1 MMRRIVM
8 EKEYNGFETTVL
20 NEHYSVAGAYA
31 ATADRIMT
39 EKEAEDIDALS
50 RDSKKI
56 VRYQGKDEKIYY
68 GIVEGD
74 TILQLL
80 NDFAEITNG
89 TFTYD
94 GTKVLLA
101 DVKLLVPVEPS
112 KIVNFGWT
120 FAGHAKE
127 TGGKANLKEPFL
139 FLKPQSALIAEKETI
154 YLPPIDLTNKVE
166 LEGEVAL
173 VIGKSGKNIPEEEA
187 LSYVFGYTVFNDVTA
202 RDLTK
207 SDPQFTRGKGF
218 DTFGPIGPWVV
229 TGVDPTHLR
238 IVTTLNGEVV
248 QDGNTSEMSL
258 SIPFLISW
266 VSKIMTLEPG
276 DVLAL
281 GSPSG
286 TCPMKSGD
294 VVTVEVE
301 KIGKL
306 TNYVK

>member
-1 MMRRIVM
+1 MMM
-8 EKEYNGFETTVL
+8 EKEYNGLGTTL
-20 NEHYSVAGAYA
+20 AGEHYSLAASCVAASDTTVEEVNHRG
-31 ATADRIMT
+31 TDC
-39 EKEAEDIDALS
+39 
-50 RDSKKI
+50 KKI
-56 VRYQGKDEKIYY
+56 VRYQDKDGKIHY
-68 GIVEGD
+68 GVVEGENV
-74 TILQLL
+74 LQLA
-80 NDFAEITNG
+80 NEFAQIANG
-89 TFTYD
+89 EFDYE
-94 GTKVLLA
+94 GTEVLLT
-101 DVKLLVPVEPS
+101 DVKLLIPVEPS
-112 KIVNFGWT
+112 KVVNFGWT

-127 TGGKANLKEPFL
+127 TGGTANLKEPFL
-139 FLKPQSALIAEKETI
+139 FLKPQSALIADKETI
-154 YLPPIDLTNKVE
+154 CLPPIDMTNKVE

-229 TGVDPTHLR
+229 TGIDPTNLQ
-238 IVTTLNGEVV
+238 ITTTLNGEVV

-266 VSKIMTLEPG
+266 ISKVMTLETG